1 MFLRFKI
8 FTKIHKKN
16 HMNKYL
22 SKNYVH
28 MACACKKNVTKSV
41 KQVTKTVHKKA
52 VPTSHK
58 RVIRRPA
65 R

>member
-1 MFLRFKI
+1 
-8 FTKIHKKN
+8 
-16 HMNKYL
+16 MNKYL

-58 RVIRRPA
+58 RVLRRPA

>member
-1 MFLRFKI
+1 
-8 FTKIHKKN
+8 
-16 HMNKYL
+16 
-22 SKNYVH
+22 

-41 KQVTKTVHKKA
+41 KQVTKTIYKKA